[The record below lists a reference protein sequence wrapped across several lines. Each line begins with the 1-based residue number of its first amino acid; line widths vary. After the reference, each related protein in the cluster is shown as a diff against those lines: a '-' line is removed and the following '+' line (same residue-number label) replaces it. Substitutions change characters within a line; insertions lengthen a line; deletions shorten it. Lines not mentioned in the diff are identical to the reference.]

1 VSGGDLQLWKLKRVP
16 KVFNP
21 TGIAALIRKGPS
33 RIRTIM
39 DCELRIG
46 IIAPEFPPEMG
57 GMQAMA
63 LHLATHLATSHQVI
77 VCTKRAL
84 RPAKY
89 QFQVLANLRGKT
101 EDDVA
106 VLNLVDVDIWVA
118 MNAGYVAIANELKR
132 PVVAY
137 FHGNDFLNPWVVSA
151 PLLLRLLSRVP
162 LVRAAFTEKKHN
174 YKRAQIAAG
183 MMSTLRVLTNSSN
196 TKTLIHEHY
205 PRTPEV
211 LVCHPGVEE
220 RFFQSDVVP
229 DRDFSVLKLLTV
241 SRLQKGS
248 RRKNVAGVLEALS
261 SIKKSI
267 DFRYSIVGEGDDL
280 EGLRELGSK
289 LGLAG
294 QVEFLGR
301 VNDHDLLELYRQADL
316 FVLPVKASAV
326 DVEGFGIVYLEANAA
341 GVPVLCSAAGGA
353 IDAVIDG
360 QTGIVLASSDPRAI
374 ADGILRFARSRAAY
388 QPDRLRQFASN
399 FTWKIAAARIEDQ
412 ILSSLESLAAGKPTG
427 GLVGVSCAPDP
438 SSHLGYDSPES
449 R

>member
-1 VSGGDLQLWKLKRVP
+1 M
-16 KVFNP
+16 N
-21 TGIAALIRKGPS
+21 
-33 RIRTIM
+33 
-39 DCELRIG
+39 CELRIG
-46 IIAPEFPPEMG
+46 IIAPEFPPEVG

-63 LHLATHLATSHQVI
+63 LHLATHLAKSHQVI

-106 VLNLVDVDIWVA
+106 VLNLVNVDIWLA
-118 MNAGYVAIANELKR
+118 MNAGYVAIANKLKK

-137 FHGNDFLNPWVVSA
+137 FHGNDFLNPWVVST
-151 PLLLRLLSRVP
+151 PLLLRLFSKVP
-162 LVRAAFTEKKHN
+162 LVRETFTEKKHN

-183 MMSTLRVLTNSSN
+183 MMSTLRILTNSSN

-205 PRTPEV
+205 PGTPQV
-211 LVCHPGVEE
+211 SVCHPGVEE

-261 SIKKSI
+261 SIKKGLNFS
-267 DFRYSIVGEGDDL
+267 YSIVGEGDDL
-280 EGLRELGSK
+280 ESLRELSRK

-294 QVEFLGR
+294 QVEFFGR
-301 VNDHDLLELYRQADL
+301 VNDHDLLELYKHADL
-316 FVLPVKASAV
+316 FVLPVRASVV

-341 GVPVLCSAAGGA
+341 GVPVLCSTAGGA
-353 IDAVIDG
+353 TDAVIDG
-360 QTGIVLASSDPRAI
+360 QTGIVLASSDPHAI
-374 ADGILRFARSRAAY
+374 ADGILQFAGSRATY
-388 QPDRLRQFASN
+388 QADRLRQFASN
-399 FTWKIAAARIEDQ
+399 FTWRIAAARIEDQ
-412 ILSSLESLAAGKPTG
+412 ILSSLESLAAVKPAG
-427 GLVGVSCAPDP
+427 GLVRVTCTHDP
-438 SSHLGYDSPES
+438 SSRSHLIYDSSEG